1 MTTLFISYS
10 RKDTDFVRR
19 LYDAL
24 ASESLESWVDW
35 EGIPPADDWLRK
47 IHAAIEGAD
56 AFVFVMSPDSLDSRV
71 CGDEIAH
78 AVKHNKRLIPVV
90 WRDPDTTRERAPEP
104 PEILKRLN
112 WIFLRG
118 GDDFGA
124 GLGKLISAIRTDL
137 EWVAAHTRLLQR
149 AIEWEANRK
158 DESFLLQKNDLSSAE
173 QWLVRG
179 PDKDP
184 KPTALQSDYI
194 VASRAAATRRQRR
207 LTAAALVAAV
217 LVGIGA
223 IVATVQYVTAEIRRE
238 EGLSRQL
245 AAQSAASVRVAP
257 ELGLLLAVHAHDIAP
272 TFEATSAMV
281 SALEHV
287 RGVSAFIPGRYV
299 PGTLAFSADGSL
311 MAVGRCQ
318 AEDADAC
325 MQPSVDV
332 WQLPQLKRLASLAVD
347 LDVWRLAFSA
357 DGKRLAVALCC
368 KPDDTEARTGHSLI
382 VELPASLTDATPAPL
397 KTLPAQPFDL
407 GSNPNPAERLAHP
420 DEVAAADQAVARVQR
435 AAGATD
441 GWFEAVPAVG
451 GDARRVLAISG
462 IDLYSPARVDLWDV
476 SGPPRRLT
484 SATLKSFFF
493 DGGTALRADG
503 KLAAAY
509 GCGVMASARIC
520 DRAELLVVDDTG
532 SAPRTGIVFH
542 DQPDWIR
549 AVAVAPKGAFV
560 FSGGCGKYAYQNC
573 QYGELRLWQAQEGE
587 ETPRAYEPLQA
598 FGGAV
603 ESIAT
608 SADGK
613 FMGVIS
619 QRGKLVL
626 YELASLQ
633 DADTAWLASPL
644 VSGRSPPAQAREP
657 AFACSAGPIEDPVLT
672 QAATHLKS
680 PATLCAALAGT
691 PTKSSGRLSD
701 AYSVAALSESGA
713 RLAVGACTSMSDADG
728 SCQRGQVTIW
738 TLGGQAPE
746 QAANVDTQAEP
757 TALALTPDGKML
769 AVATCS
775 RAAIGECEDGK
786 VELVDLVRSGHPRQ
800 TLGEGLLRVSAM
812 NVDSKGAVLA
822 YAGCARLEDTGAVRG
837 CGLGALTLH
846 GLSPVSPMHTVLT
859 PERGT
864 IDHVVFSPDAARLV
878 SAGPEGITLWDP
890 ARGERVG
897 PTIAANAA
905 GIEDLR
911 FAADDLFVTSSS
923 EEQIE
928 WHASPARWQ
937 RAACRIANRS
947 LTQTEHLRFLGPLET
962 VRNPCAESAG
972 ERGSWFW
979 RWLRRIAATG

>member
-90 WRDPDTTRERAPEP
+90 WRDPDATRERAPEP

-118 GDDFGA
+118 SDDFGA

-207 LTAAALVAAV
+207 LTAAAVVAAV

-245 AAQSAASVRVAP
+245 AAQSAASVRIAP

-287 RGVSAFIPGRYV
+287 RGVSAFVPGRYV

-332 WQLPQLKRLASLAVD
+332 WQLPQLKRLASLPVD

-382 VELPASLTDATPAPL
+382 VELPASRTDATSTPL
-397 KTLPAQPFDL
+397 KTLPAQPFEL

-420 DEVAAADQAVARVQR
+420 DVVTAADQAVARAQR
-435 AAGATD
+435 AAGAT
-441 GWFEAVPAVG
+441 GKSFLAVPAVE

-462 IDLYSPARVDLWDV
+462 TDLYSPARVDLWDV

-493 DGGTALRADG
+493 DGGTSLRADG

-542 DQPDWIR
+542 DQPDWVR
-549 AVAVAPKGAFV
+549 AVAVAPKGPFV

-587 ETPRAYEPLQA
+587 DTPRAYEPLQA

-608 SADGK
+608 SADGR
-613 FMGVIS
+613 FMGLIS

-626 YELASLQ
+626 YDLASLQ

-644 VSGRSPPAQAREP
+644 VAGRSQPAQARKP
-657 AFACSAGPIEDPVLT
+657 AFACGDGPIEDPVLT
-672 QAATHLKS
+672 QAAAHLTS
-680 PATLCAALAGT
+680 PATLCAVLAGT
-691 PTKSSGRLSD
+691 AIKSSGRASE
-701 AYSVAALSESGA
+701 AYSVAALSETGA

-746 QAANVDTQAEP
+746 QAAIVDTQAEP

-775 RAAIGECEDGK
+775 HAAIGECEDGK
-786 VELVDLVRSGHPRQ
+786 VELVDLARSGHPRQ

-812 NVDSKGAVLA
+812 SVDSKGAVLA

-846 GLSPVSPMHTVLT
+846 GLSSAAPMHAVLT

-864 IDHVVFSPDAARLV
+864 IDHLAFSPDAARLV
-878 SAGPEGITLWDP
+878 SGGPEGITFWDP
-890 ARGERVG
+890 ERGERIG
-897 PTIAANAA
+897 PTIAANAT

-911 FAADDLFVTSSS
+911 FAADDLFVTASSD
-923 EEQIE
+923 EQIE

-947 LTQTEHLRFLGPLET
+947 LTQTEHLRFLGPQEA

-979 RWLRRIAATG
+979 RWLRSIAARG

>member
-24 ASESLESWVDW
+24 AGESLESWVDW

-47 IHAAIEGAD
+47 IHAAIESAD
-56 AFVFVMSPDSLDSRV
+56 AFVFVMSQDSLDSRV

-78 AVKHNKRLIPVV
+78 AVKHHKRLIPVV
-90 WRDPDTTRERAPEP
+90 WRDPDATRERPAEP

-118 GDDFGA
+118 DDDFGV
-124 GLGKLISAIRTDL
+124 GLVKLISAIRTDL

-223 IVATVQYVTAEIRRE
+223 IVATVQYVIAEIRRE

-245 AAQSAASVRVAP
+245 AAQSAASIGQAP

-272 TFEATSAMV
+272 TIEAASAMV

-287 RGVSAFIPGRYV
+287 RGVSAFVPGRYV

-318 AEDADAC
+318 PEDADAC
-325 MQPSVDV
+325 VQPSVDL
-332 WQLPQLKRLASLAVD
+332 WQLPQLKRLSSLPVD

-368 KPDDTEARTGHSLI
+368 KPDDTEARAGHSLI
-382 VELPASLTDATPAPL
+382 VELPASRADAATPPL
-397 KTLPAQPFDL
+397 KTLSAQPFEL

-420 DEVAAADQAVARVQR
+420 DTAAAAEQAVAHVQR
-435 AAGATD
+435 AAGAAGKSFVAIPAGD
-441 GWFEAVPAVG
+441 GN
-451 GDARRVLAISG
+451 ARRVLAISG
-462 IDLYSPARVDLWDV
+462 ADLYSPARVELWDV
-476 SGPPRRLT
+476 AGPPRRVT
-484 SATLKSFFF
+484 GGTMKSYFF
-493 DGGTALRADG
+493 DGGTSLRADG

-520 DRAELLVVDDTG
+520 DRAELLIVDDTG
-532 SAPRTGIVFH
+532 SAPWTGVVFH
-542 DQPDWIR
+542 DQPDWVR
-549 AVAVAPKGAFV
+549 AVAVAPKGPFV

-587 ETPRAYEPLQA
+587 TTPRAYEPLQA

-608 SADGK
+608 SADGR
-613 FMGVIS
+613 FMGSIS

-626 YELASLQ
+626 YDLASLQ

-644 VSGRSPPAQAREP
+644 VARRSPPAKAREP
-657 AFACSAGPIEDPVLT
+657 ALACPNGAIEDRVLV
-672 QAATHLKS
+672 QAAAHLKS
-680 PATLCAALAGT
+680 PTTLCAALAGSA
-691 PTKSSGRLSD
+691 TKSPGHASD
-701 AYSVAALSESGA
+701 TYSVAALDGAGA
-713 RLAVGACTSMSDADG
+713 RLAIGACTSTSDADG

-738 TLGGQAPE
+738 ALGGQAPE
-746 QAANVDTQAEP
+746 QTAIVDTQAEP

-769 AVATCS
+769 AVATCAH
-775 RAAIGECEDGK
+775 AAIGECEDGK
-786 VELVDLVRSGHPRQ
+786 VELVDLARSGQARK

-812 NVDSKGAVLA
+812 SVDAKGAVLA

-837 CGLGALTLH
+837 CGLGALTLYS
-846 GLSPVSPMHTVLT
+846 LSPAAPMHTVLT

-864 IDHVVFSPDAARLV
+864 IDHLAFSPDAARLV
-878 SAGPEGITLWDP
+878 SGGPDGITFWDP
-890 ARGERVG
+890 ARGERIG
-897 PTIAANAA
+897 PTIAANAT

-911 FAADDLFVTSSS
+911 FAADDLFVTASSD
-923 EEQIE
+923 EQIE

-947 LTQTEHLRFLGPLET
+947 LTQTEHLRFLGPHEA

-979 RWLRRIAATG
+979 RWLRSIAAPG